1 MCQEQQL
8 QKKVDERRMIQST
21 SENVT
26 NRCQEQQL
34 QKNVED

>member
-1 MCQEQQL
+1 MCQKQQV
-8 QKKVDERRMIQST
+8 QKKVYERRMIQST

-34 QKNVED
+34 QKKVED